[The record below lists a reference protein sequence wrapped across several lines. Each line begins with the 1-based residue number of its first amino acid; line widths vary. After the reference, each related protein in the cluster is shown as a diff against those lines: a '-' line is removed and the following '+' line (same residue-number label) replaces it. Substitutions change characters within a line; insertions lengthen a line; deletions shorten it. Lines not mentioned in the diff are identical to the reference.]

1 MKQDVYQIEEIAP
14 RTWRIDEC
22 GRDNCYLLCG
32 DQRALLID
40 CSIGTGDLM
49 GVVRALTDLPLTVAV
64 THAHGDHAGGG
75 YQFGTIYVPRAETDR
90 SWRGPNMR
98 VFRKQLLSNRMKKSG
113 ITKKNVR
120 GNNLKTNW
128 LPFDDGAVFE
138 LGGRTVRT
146 AAVPAHTIGGTV
158 FFDDKN
164 RLCFLGDTV
173 CPVLP
178 MHTYRALPLQSF
190 SDRSDRLTELL
201 DGYTLFCGHGDG
213 RVTHELVQKQIAWV
227 REILAQYPANA
238 NKHGKKYYPAFD
250 PDGCVGYDPANLYP
264 AAKQKGW
271 TIASW
276 NSILHG

>member
-1 MKQDVYQIEEIAP
+1 MKQDVYQVEQIAP
-14 RTWRIDEC
+14 QTWRIDEC

-32 DQRALLID
+32 SERALLID
-40 CSIGTGDLM
+40 CTIGTGDLM
-49 GVVRALTDLPLTVAV
+49 AVVRSLTDLPLTVAV

-75 YQFGTIYVPRAETDR
+75 YQFGTIHVPRAETDR

-98 VFRKQLLSNRMKKSG
+98 VFRKQLLSNKMKNSG

-128 LPFDDGAVFE
+128 LPFDDGAVFD
-138 LGGRTVRT
+138 LGGRTIR
-146 AAVPAHTIGGTV
+146 AAAMPGHTPGGTV
-158 FFDDKN
+158 FLDDGAHFA
-164 RLCFLGDTV
+164 FLGDAV

-190 SDRSDRLTELL
+190 ADQSDRLTALL

-227 REILAQYPANA
+227 HEILAKYPENA
-238 NKHGKKYYPAFD
+238 AKHGKQFYPVFD
-250 PDGCVGYDPANLYP
+250 KAGCVGYDPANLYP
-264 AAKQKGW
+264 TNHRKGW
-271 TIASW
+271 TLASW
-276 NSILHG
+276 NLILRG